1 MIAST
6 PTGSDRHPGRVIQV
20 NPTHE
25 MEIVDQMTRSSP
37 LVAVGLSGAGWHPAA
52 WREPSARPKDLLTAG
67 YWRDVIGTAAAAAPV
82 LVTIDDGFGTHP
94 GTVADPDDAHAH
106 TDRVAGR
113 LDSVLI
119 AARVAPQVG
128 GIGILPTV
136 VATHTEPFHAAKA
149 IATLDFVSRG
159 RAAALVAVD
168 ASADGVRLVGRRS
181 PDDLTTES
189 LYAEAG
195 EYAEVLRRLWDSWED
210 DAEIRDVDTGRFV
223 DRDKLHHIDFH
234 GRFFSVRG
242 PSITPRPPQGR
253 PVIAGSVDLE
263 GPGAGPD
270 LEHDA
275 TDFLARSAD
284 LAFLSASDATSIT
297 AASTALRIAEQAPL
311 VFADVVV
318 HLDRTA
324 TQAHDRRQRLD
335 ELAGVDLGFGTQVFA
350 GTPTELGELI
360 GELTASGTGIDGVR
374 LLPAAI
380 PDDLGHLAEALSA
393 LTVVA
398 PRGDLRTRLGLPTA
412 VNRYVAH
419 HDSVPA
425 EAVPS

>member
-136 VATHTEPFHAAKA
+136 VATHTEPFM
-149 IATLDFVSRG
+149 R
-159 RAAALVAVD
+159 
-168 ASADGVRLVGRRS
+168 
-181 PDDLTTES
+181 
-189 LYAEAG
+189 
-195 EYAEVLRRLWDSWED
+195 
-210 DAEIRDVDTGRFV
+210 
-223 DRDKLHHIDFH
+223 
-234 GRFFSVRG
+234 
-242 PSITPRPPQGR
+242 PRPSR
-253 PVIAGSVDLE
+253 LSTSSATV
-263 GPGAGPD
+263 GPERWWPWM
-270 LEHDA
+270 
-275 TDFLARSAD
+275 
-284 LAFLSASDATSIT
+284 
-297 AASTALRIAEQAPL
+297 QAP
-311 VFADVVV
+311 
-318 HLDRTA
+318 
-324 TQAHDRRQRLD
+324 
-335 ELAGVDLGFGTQVFA
+335 
-350 GTPTELGELI
+350 
-360 GELTASGTGIDGVR
+360 TASG
-374 LLPAAI
+374 
-380 PDDLGHLAEALSA
+380 SW
-393 LTVVA
+393 VA
-398 PRGDLRTRLGLPTA
+398 DPPTI
-412 VNRYVAH
+412 
-419 HDSVPA
+419 
-425 EAVPS
+425 

>member
-360 GELTASGTGIDGVR
+360 GEPTASGTGIDGVR